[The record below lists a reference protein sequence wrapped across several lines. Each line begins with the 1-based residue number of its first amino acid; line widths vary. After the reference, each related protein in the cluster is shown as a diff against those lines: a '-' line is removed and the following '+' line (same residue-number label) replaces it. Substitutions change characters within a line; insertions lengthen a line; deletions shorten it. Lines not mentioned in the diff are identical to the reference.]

1 MTMMRMTTM
10 TMNAALIGNTLVM
23 TGMLFILIKNIPS
36 KTVRMMGE
44 TLILTKA
51 GMVFLI
57 KEF

>member
-1 MTMMRMTTM
+1 MRRMTTM

-23 TGMLFILIKNIPS
+23 TGMLFTLIKNIPS
-36 KTVRMMGE
+36 KTVKMMGE

-51 GMVFLI
+51 AMVFLI

>member
-1 MTMMRMTTM
+1 MMRMTTM

-36 KTVRMMGE
+36 KTVKMMGE

-51 GMVFLI
+51 AMVFLI

>member
-23 TGMLFILIKNIPS
+23 TGMLFTLIKNIPS
-36 KTVRMMGE
+36 KTVKMMGE

>member
-1 MTMMRMTTM
+1 MMRMTTM

-23 TGMLFILIKNIPS
+23 TGMLFTLIKNIPS

>member
-1 MTMMRMTTM
+1 MMRMTTM

-23 TGMLFILIKNIPS
+23 TGMLFTLIKNIPS
-36 KTVRMMGE
+36 KTVKMMGE

-51 GMVFLI
+51 AMVFLI

>member
-1 MTMMRMTTM
+1 MRRMTTM

-23 TGMLFILIKNIPS
+23 TGMLFTLIKNIPS